1 MRCLCVVFACWVH
14 LGSLPS
20 PVQSAEKA
28 SQPCPFHLR
37 AALVSVAQRPPNLA
51 PTTLAETTALPAERQ
66 TASLRAAIEDLMR
79 TFPKRYPDGP
89 EFLKRLE
96 QIEKQTTGT
105 TQQFDALRREALIAN
120 PLIVDQPI
128 LFVVRQQYRSH
139 YHAIDTL
146 FHTDEF
152 NPDRSVMHST
162 LFGPGGAL
170 KTIDFARD
178 GEVKTLL
185 DVPGAVFNAHLIPG
199 TQQIVCILGMHHDRL
214 WGALGIVDRN

>member
-1 MRCLCVVFACWVH
+1 M
-14 LGSLPS
+14 
-20 PVQSAEKA
+20 Q
-28 SQPCPFHLR
+28 
-37 AALVSVAQRPPNLA
+37 
-51 PTTLAETTALPAERQ
+51 
-66 TASLRAAIEDLMR
+66 

-96 QIEKQTTGT
+96 QIEKQEADAV
-105 TQQFDALRREALIAN
+105 QQFDALRREALVAN
-120 PLIVDQPI
+120 PLICGQPI

-146 FHTDEF
+146 FHTNEF

-178 GEVKTLL
+178 GQVKTLL
-185 DVPGAVFNAHLIPG
+185 DVPKGVARDPDVYFDGRKIVFAMRRNVEEDYHLWEINTDG
-199 TQQIVCILGMHHDRL
+199 TGVRQLTRAGGVADFDPIYACAFPESRTGRSPIDR
-214 WGALGIVDRN
+214 A